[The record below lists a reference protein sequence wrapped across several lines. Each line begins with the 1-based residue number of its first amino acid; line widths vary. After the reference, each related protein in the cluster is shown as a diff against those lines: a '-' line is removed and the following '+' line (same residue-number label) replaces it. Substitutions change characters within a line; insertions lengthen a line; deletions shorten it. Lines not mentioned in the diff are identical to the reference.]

1 MLQDPR
7 FRVALLGAWADRCA
21 WCRGSVAVSDL
32 QIDHIV
38 PEYLTGEPLREALSF
53 LGLAAEYDLQAVY
66 NLAPACRRCN
76 RLKSGTLPPDAPII
90 VFFLAR
96 ARALAPKVEW
106 AFTRLKTAKKVAEA
120 LAVINGLGSELLTQ
134 DQVDRIIE
142 VSEAAEPEIV
152 AATGRTVTLHPAV
165 LKLANPGA
173 WAVVRD
179 LGHDTV
185 LVKNGG
191 QVGYTSSN
199 VTHAC
204 GYCLSHGPWNG
215 ARCLTCGHLDD
226 GS

>member
-32 QIDHIV
+32 QIDHVV
-38 PEYLTGEPLREALSF
+38 PEHLTGDRLTEALNS
-53 LGLAAEYDLQAVY
+53 LGLDPDYDLQGVY
-66 NLAPACRRCN
+66 NLAPGCRRCN
-76 RLKSGTLPPDAPII
+76 RMKSGTVPPDAPII
-90 VFFLAR
+90 VFFLAQ
-96 ARALAPKVEW
+96 ARALAPKVEA
-106 AFTRLKTAKKVAEA
+106 AFARLKSAKRVAEA
-120 LAVINGLGSELLTQ
+120 LAVINGLGEELLTQ
-134 DQVDRIIE
+134 DQVDRIVA

-165 LKLANPGA
+165 LRLANPGA
-173 WAVVRD
+173 WEIVRD

-185 LVKNGG
+185 VVKNGG

-199 VTHAC
+199 LTHVC
-204 GYCLSHGPWNG
+204 GYCGSHGPWNG